1 MPVVNHEGRRH
12 GKIRS
17 RKTFDNAQVSHLQPE
32 QTENEPV
39 SPERAGPRGPKQKSI
54 RIRAAMANA
63 KYERARARAR
73 LALIAPTVDDVT
85 AAYFD
90 GQVEKVLLEA
100 KQREEKSDRELIST
114 LLDAVARKYFSLGL
128 CDDDPERSMDERPP
142 PSVPTR
148 S

>member
-1 MPVVNHEGRRH
+1 
-12 GKIRS
+12 
-17 RKTFDNAQVSHLQPE
+17 
-32 QTENEPV
+32 
-39 SPERAGPRGPKQKSI
+39 
-54 RIRAAMANA
+54 MANA

-73 LALIAPTVDDVT
+73 LALIAPMVDDVT

-100 KQREEKSDRELIST
+100 KQRGERSDRELIST

-128 CDDDPERSMDERPP
+128 REGDPERSADERPP
-142 PSVPTR
+142 PPIPTK